1 MNRIRQLRKMKNL
14 TQQEVAAVLGFGNT
28 AISMYE
34 KGLRHLDEDL
44 IYKLCKFFGCS
55 ADYFIGLSDHM
66 EPIISDED
74 AKLLKAYHAASDKER
89 KTIAVIIRVGRLK
102 ASGVRGEHY
111 SGYELEN
118 EVGSHIVYRA
128 VKEENAIK
136 RATKEFGGNWECVK
150 IYNYK

>member
-28 AISMYE
+28 AVSMYE

-55 ADYFIGLSDHM
+55 AGYFIGLSEHV

-74 AKLLKAYHAASDKER
+74 AKLLKAYHSASEKER
-89 KTIAVIIRVGRLK
+89 KTIDYI
-102 ASGVRGEHY
+102 
-111 SGYELEN
+111 LE
-118 EVGSHIVYRA
+118 EYKT
-128 VKEENAIK
+128 KEEEAVDEADVFD
-136 RATKEFGGNWECVK
+136 RD
-150 IYNYK
+150 

>member
-89 KTIAVIIRVGRLK
+89 KTIDFILEEYKTEEEAVD
-102 ASGVRGEHY
+102 
-111 SGYELEN
+111 
-118 EVGSHIVYRA
+118 EVDVFDRD
-128 VKEENAIK
+128 
-136 RATKEFGGNWECVK
+136 
-150 IYNYK
+150 